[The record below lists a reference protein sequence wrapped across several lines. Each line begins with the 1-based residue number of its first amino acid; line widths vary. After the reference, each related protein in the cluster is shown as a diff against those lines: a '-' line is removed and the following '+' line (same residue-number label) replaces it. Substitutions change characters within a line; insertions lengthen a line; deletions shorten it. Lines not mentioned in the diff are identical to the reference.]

1 VEPFGSDNPCSQQ
14 RGVVKVADLLANKNQ
29 DVATISQERTVSDA
43 LALLKE
49 RGIGALVVTGPTP
62 PLVGIFSERDAVRAL
77 ATSGAAALETT
88 VADLMSSDVQTCDEA
103 TTVTELM
110 GLMTERRIRH
120 LPVVHKG
127 QLVGIVSIG
136 DVVKARFDE
145 LEHEKKDLLDY
156 VSAR

>member
-1 VEPFGSDNPCSQQ
+1 MQVSH
-14 RGVVKVADLLANKNQ
+14 LLANKGP
-29 DVATISQERTVSDA
+29 DVATISQERTVNDA
-43 LALLKE
+43 LQLLKE

-77 ATSGAAALETT
+77 ATSGADALNTK
-88 VADLMSSDVQTCDEA
+88 VADLMSSDVQTCDVN

-120 LPVVHKG
+120 LPVVHDE
-127 QLVGIVSIG
+127 QLVGMISIG

-145 LEHEKKDLLDY
+145 LEHEKRDLLDY

>member
-1 VEPFGSDNPCSQQ
+1 MQVSN
-14 RGVVKVADLLANKNQ
+14 LLANKSQ
-29 DVATISQERTVSDA
+29 EVATISQERTVNDA
-43 LALLKE
+43 LMLLKE
-49 RGIGALVVTGPTP
+49 RSIGALVVTGPTS

-77 ATSGAAALETT
+77 ATNGAKALETT
-88 VADLMSSDVQTCDEA
+88 VADLMSTDVQTCDET

-120 LPVVHKG
+120 LPVVHEG
-127 QLVGIVSIG
+127 QLVGIISIG

>member
-1 VEPFGSDNPCSQQ
+1 MQ
-14 RGVVKVADLLANKNQ
+14 VASLLEKKQQ
-29 DVATISQERTVSDA
+29 DVATISQERTVNDA
-43 LALLKE
+43 LLLLKE
-49 RGIGALVVTGPTP
+49 RGIGALVVTGPQP

-77 ATSGAAALETT
+77 ATSGADALNMT
-88 VADLMSSDVQTCDEA
+88 VAELMSTDVKTCDLT

-120 LPVVHKG
+120 LPVVHEQ
-127 QLVGIVSIG
+127 QLVGMISIG

-145 LEHEKKDLLDY
+145 LEHEKRDLLDY

>member
-1 VEPFGSDNPCSQQ
+1 MQVSS
-14 RGVVKVADLLANKNQ
+14 LLEIKHQ
-29 DVATISQERTVSDA
+29 DVVTISQERTVNDA
-43 LALLKE
+43 LLLLKE
-49 RGIGALVVTGPTP
+49 RGIGALVVTGPKP

-77 ATSGAAALETT
+77 ATSGAAALNMT
-88 VADLMSSDVQTCDEA
+88 VAQLMSTDVKTCDVT

-120 LPVVHKG
+120 LPVVHEQ
-127 QLVGIVSIG
+127 QLVGMISIG

-145 LEHEKKDLLDY
+145 LEHEKRDLLDY

>member
-1 VEPFGSDNPCSQQ
+1 VQ
-14 RGVVKVADLLANKNQ
+14 VASLLENKHQ
-29 DVATISQERTVSDA
+29 DVATISQERTVNDA
-43 LALLKE
+43 LQLLKE

-77 ATSGAAALETT
+77 ATSGADALNMT
-88 VADLMSSDVQTCDEA
+88 VAQLMSTDVKTCDVT

-120 LPVVHKG
+120 LPVVHDN
-127 QLVGIVSIG
+127 QLVGMISIG

>member
-1 VEPFGSDNPCSQQ
+1 
-14 RGVVKVADLLANKNQ
+14 VKVSDLLAKKSQ
-29 DVATISQERTVSDA
+29 DVATISQERTVADA

-77 ATSGAAALETT
+77 ATSGAQALDTT
-88 VADLMSSDVQTCDEA
+88 VAALMSTDVQTCDET

-120 LPVVHKG
+120 LPVVHDS
-127 QLVGIVSIG
+127 QLVGMISIG

>member
-1 VEPFGSDNPCSQQ
+1 MN
-14 RGVVKVADLLANKNQ
+14 
-29 DVATISQERTVSDA
+29 DA
-43 LALLKE
+43 LMLLKE
-49 RGIGALVVTGPTP
+49 RSIGALVVTGPTP

-77 ATSGAAALETT
+77 ATNGAKALETT
-88 VADLMSSDVQTCDEA
+88 VADLMSTDVQTCDET

-120 LPVVHKG
+120 LPVVHEG
-127 QLVGIVSIG
+127 QLVGIISIG

>member
-1 VEPFGSDNPCSQQ
+1 VQVSS
-14 RGVVKVADLLANKNQ
+14 LLEIKHQ
-29 DVATISQERTVSDA
+29 DVATISQERTVNDA
-43 LALLKE
+43 LLLLKE

-77 ATSGAAALETT
+77 ATSGADALNMT
-88 VADLMSSDVQTCDEA
+88 VGQLMSTDVKTCDVT

-120 LPVVHKG
+120 LPVVHDN
-127 QLVGIVSIG
+127 QLVGMISIG